1 MSGRSRSFFLATL
14 VPAVLL
20 GGVFAVVQAQNAAPG
35 ASRWSDPATW
45 PNRKVP
51 AAGDKVI
58 IGKDKNVVLDVSPP
72 ALGGLSIDGKLSFS
86 NDADLELQ
94 TEWIMLHGELQIGT
108 EARPHTRKATIT
120 FTDNVK
126 NEDVMAGMGDR
137 GIMISGGTL
146 NLHGNTT
153 NTWTKLAKTATA
165 GATSIEV
172 LNAQGWKVGDEIV
185 LASTD
190 YDPRQ
195 AERRTV
201 TAVNGNTLTLDKKL
215 DYMHFGKITF
225 DVDQRGEVG
234 LLSRNIK
241 IQASEDAAQT
251 FFGGHIMA
259 MPSSKVYVSGIE
271 LNRMG
276 QHMVLAR
283 YPIHWHLVG
292 DAKGQYIKNAAIHDT
307 FSRCVTIHGTHN
319 LRVENNVTY
328 NTVGHC
334 FFLEDGIETGN
345 EFIKNLA
352 MQTKCH
358 PTKKCMPTNLQ
369 ANGEADHEYE
379 SRNEYRRV
387 SWSGKETLLPSDN
400 TVASYWITNP
410 DNVFIG
416 NVAAGSD
423 ENGFWLSL
431 PEHPNGQFLDTE
443 ISKNTWPRRTKLR
456 EFRDNVAHSNF
467 DGFMFDRNINV
478 DNTFGLAG
486 NAYNPKENP
495 ADANSKTLE
504 THFENLTTYKNRN
517 GGFWGRGELFIV
529 NNLKTADNAI
539 GFTMSSGNFGREAFT
554 SVVRNSL
561 FVGETENIGNPQ
573 TPEEKAAGRSL
584 PKRKIPDFPVRGY
597 EYYDY
602 RVDVEN
608 TTFVN
613 YQDSKTRK
621 AGALSWLLF
630 TSSGVS
636 TENTIKGAKY
646 VNAKPVYFPNI
657 DTRFDNDNRGGG
669 AWQRLAI
676 HDLDG
681 TTTGLGGDSFVLLYD
696 GENNSVAADSTCKV
710 QKTWNAV
717 LCKGDVGAVN
727 FGGAG
732 GGGGFGGGRGAGGAP
747 GAGGPGAP
755 RAGGA
760 GPGAPAAAGAA
771 RAPGSDPTSGPSI
784 GGPVAGAAGAAAG
797 AAAPARGGAF
807 GGAFGGGGTPQPPI
821 VLTRGKEEIKLR
833 GNGATIKSGTEVTV
847 KTERPEFSI
856 SLSEMELGSWV
867 VFQLPG
873 YTKAE
878 AKQADSLAALRK
890 AAETSFFK
898 DKDSLWVKVVV
909 ATPPSVPAMPL
920 QQQASVR
927 ITK

>member
-1 MSGRSRSFFLATL
+1 MGERFRSVYLASL

-20 GGVFAVVQAQNAAPG
+20 GSVLGVAQAAQPG
-35 ASRWSDPATW
+35 VMKWSDPATW

-51 AAGDKVI
+51 AEGEKVV
-58 IGKDKNVVLDVSPP
+58 IGKDKTVVLDVSPP
-72 ALGGLSIDGKLSFS
+72 ALGGLSIDGKLTFS
-86 NDADLELQ
+86 NDADLELK
-94 TEWIMLHGELQIGT
+94 TEWIMLHGELEIGT
-108 EARPHTRKATIT
+108 EARPHTRNAVIT

-126 NEDVMAGMGDR
+126 GEDVMAGMGDR

-146 NLHGNTT
+146 NLHGNRTH
-153 NTWTKLAKTATA
+153 TWTKLAKTANA
-165 GATSIEV
+165 GATSIDV
-172 LNAQGWKVGDEIV
+172 LDASGWKVGDEIV

-195 AERRTV
+195 AERRTI
-201 TAVNGNTLTLDKKL
+201 ASIRGNTITLDKPL
-215 DYMHFGKITF
+215 QYMHFGKITF
-225 DVDQRGEVG
+225 EVDQRGEVG

-241 IQASEDAAQT
+241 IQASEDAAET
-251 FFGGHIMA
+251 YFGGHIMA
-259 MPSSKVYVSGIE
+259 MPSSRMYVSGVE

-292 DAKGQYIKNAAIHDT
+292 NADGQYIKNAAIHDT
-307 FSRCVTIHGTHN
+307 FSRCVTIHGTNN
-319 LRVENNVTY
+319 LRIENNVTY

-345 EFIKNLA
+345 QFVKNLA
-352 MQTKCH
+352 IQTKCH
-358 PTKKCMPTNLQ
+358 PTKPCMPTNLA
-369 ANGEADHEYE
+369 ANGESDHEYE
-379 SRNEYRRV
+379 SRNAYRQA

-423 ENGFWLSL
+423 ENGFWMSL

-443 ISKNTWPRRTKLR
+443 ISKNTWPRRTRLR

-486 NAYNPKENP
+486 NTYLPKENP
-495 ADANSKTLE
+495 ADANSRTLE
-504 THFENLTTYKNRN
+504 TYFDNLTTYKNRN
-517 GGFWGRGELFIV
+517 GGFWGRGELFV
-529 NNLKTADNAI
+529 VRNLKTADNAI
-539 GFTMSSGNFGREAFT
+539 GFTMSSGAFGREAFT
-554 SVVRNSL
+554 SVVKDSL

-584 PKRKIPDFPVRGY
+584 PKRKIPDFPIRGY

-613 YQDSKTRK
+613 YQDNKTRK
-621 AGALSWLLF
+621 AGALSWLLY
-630 TSSGVS
+630 TSSGVT

-646 VNAKPVYFPNI
+646 VNAKPVYFPPI

-681 TTTGLGGDSFVLLYD
+681 TTTGMGDSYILLYD
-696 GENNSVAADSTCKV
+696 GENNSVAADNTCKV
-710 QKTWNAV
+710 QKSWNAV
-717 LCKGDVGAVN
+717 LCKGDIGALNVGAA
-727 FGGAG
+727 GGAG
-732 GGGGFGGGRGAGGAP
+732 GPRGGF
-747 GAGGPGAP
+747 GAP

-760 GPGAPAAAGAA
+760 GPGAGAPAGAAGAAAGAAA

-784 GGPVAGAAGAAAG
+784 GVPPGAGGAAGAAA
-797 AAAPARGGAF
+797 PRGF
-807 GGAFGGGGTPQPPI
+807 AFGGGGAPQQP
-821 VLTRGKEEIKLR
+821 VTLVRGKEQIKLR
-833 GNGATIKSGTEVTV
+833 GNGATIKAGTEVEL
-847 KTERPEFSI
+847 KTERPEFSL

-867 VFQLPG
+867 VFKLPG
-873 YTKAE
+873 YSKAE
-878 AKQADSLAALRK
+878 AKEAGSLDALRK
-890 AAETSFFK
+890 ASETTYFK
-898 DKDSLWVKVVV
+898 DKDTLWVKVVV
-909 ATPPSVPAMPL
+909 DTPPAVPA
-920 QQQASVR
+920 VR
-927 ITK
+927 ISK